1 MTDYLKAAC
10 TYVGA
15 TPEQVIVHRVDEAEQ
30 VFVLVIDNGIKGCP
44 KYEIPLSELIAVAE
58 PVSAEP
64 EQPAVETEAP
74 APKTRTRKKK

>member
-10 TYVGA
+10 AYVGA
-15 TPEQVIVHRVDEAEQ
+15 TPEQVMVSRVDEANQ

-44 KYEIPLSELIAVAE
+44 KFEIPLSELTTTKAA
-58 PVSAEP
+58 SAES
-64 EQPAVETEAP
+64 EQPAAETEAP